1 VTGPDFADVGSEKCE
16 EMMQPYL
23 DRALSPAEHAEAE
36 EHLSSCT
43 YCRKRY
49 RFEENLRQYVRQ
61 SCAEAMDPALKERLV
76 ALRTP
81 LL

>member
-1 VTGPDFADVGSEKCE
+1 VTDVGCRECE
-16 EMMQPYL
+16 EMMQPFL
-23 DRALSPAEHAEAE
+23 DRVLDEAEHAEAE
-36 EHLSSCT
+36 GHLDGCS

-49 RFEENLRQYVRQ
+49 RFESSLRRYVRHT
-61 SCAEAMDPALKERLV
+61 CAEQMDPALKAKLV

>member
-1 VTGPDFADVGSEKCE
+1 MTGYFGDVGCEKCE

-23 DRALSPAEHAEAE
+23 DRALSPAEYAEAE
-36 EHLSSCT
+36 QHLNGCT

-49 RFEENLRQYVRQ
+49 RFEESLRRYVRQ
-61 SCAEAMDPALKERLV
+61 SCVEQMDPALKAKLG

-81 LL
+81 LV

>member
-1 VTGPDFADVGSEKCE
+1 MTDCGCERCE

-23 DRALSPAEHAEAE
+23 DRALSDQELVAAES
-36 EHLSSCT
+36 HLEQCS

-49 RFEENLRQYVRQ
+49 RFEENLRRYVRQ
-61 SCAEAMDPALKERLV
+61 TCVESMDPALKAKLV

>member
-1 VTGPDFADVGSEKCE
+1 MTDCGCEKCE
-16 EMMQPYL
+16 ELMQPYL
-23 DRALSPAEHAEAE
+23 DRALSSAELAEAE
-36 EHLSSCT
+36 QHLDACS

-49 RFEENLRQYVRQ
+49 RFEESLRRYVRR
-61 SCAEAMDPALKERLV
+61 SCVEAMDPALKATLV

>member
-1 VTGPDFADVGSEKCE
+1 
-16 EMMQPYL
+16 MMQPYM
-23 DRALSPAEHAEAE
+23 DRALDEAEIAEAE
-36 EHLSSCT
+36 AHLESCS

-49 RFEENLRQYVRQ
+49 RFEATLRQFVRKTCVEQ
-61 SCAEAMDPALKERLV
+61 MDPALKARLV

>member
-1 VTGPDFADVGSEKCE
+1 VIDEGCKKCE

-23 DRALSPAEHAEAE
+23 DRVLTQTEYAEAE
-36 EHLSSCT
+36 AHLDSCT

-49 RFEENLRQYVRQ
+49 RFEATLRQYVRQ
-61 SCAEAMDPALKERLV
+61 TCVEAMDPNLKAKLV

-81 LL
+81 L

>member
-1 VTGPDFADVGSEKCE
+1 MSDCGCAKCE
-16 EMMQPYL
+16 ELMQPYL
-23 DRALSPAEHAEAE
+23 DRALNDAELTEAEH
-36 EHLSSCT
+36 HLNACS

-49 RFEENLRQYVRQ
+49 RFEASLRQYVRKT
-61 SCAEAMDPALKERLV
+61 CVEAMDPALKAKLV

>member
-1 VTGPDFADVGSEKCE
+1 MGCDQCE
-16 EMMQPYL
+16 AMMQPYL
-23 DRALSPAEHAEAE
+23 DRVLSDSEYREAE
-36 EHLSSCT
+36 EHLEGCS

-49 RFEENLRQYVRQ
+49 RFEATLRTYVRQ
-61 SCAEAMDPALKERLV
+61 TCAEQMDPSLQAKLV

>member
-1 VTGPDFADVGSEKCE
+1 MTYDLGCDKCE
-16 EMMQPYL
+16 EMMQPYM
-23 DRALSPAEHAEAE
+23 DRVLSDAEVREAE
-36 EHLSSCT
+36 EHLEGCS

-49 RFEENLRQYVRQ
+49 RFEASLRQYVRKT
-61 SCAEAMDPALKERLV
+61 CVEEMDPALKAKLV